1 MRFIGDG
8 LEEASGQSGNRGQR
22 YAKAGQGAWPFAA
35 ELLPF
40 EGREPA
46 GTAGIVHEKPPAM
59 RTLRA
64 ETKWG
69 LLLPLIA
76 FVLFILY
83 MVLGLQSRENWATGQ
98 WVDFGVGLVLLIAV
112 YVLTI
117 REVREKDFG
126 GSLSWRQGFWAGAT
140 LTLIMIPVS
149 SFLLWIFTEFINPE
163 YLQIWGEKMVEG
175 GYAGTPGWG
184 TYLQVHVVS
193 SAVIGLLLSLIVP
206 LFLKRK
212 PEN

>member
-1 MRFIGDG
+1 
-8 LEEASGQSGNRGQR
+8 
-22 YAKAGQGAWPFAA
+22 
-35 ELLPF
+35 
-40 EGREPA
+40 
-46 GTAGIVHEKPPAM
+46 M

>member
-1 MRFIGDG
+1 
-8 LEEASGQSGNRGQR
+8 
-22 YAKAGQGAWPFAA
+22 
-35 ELLPF
+35 
-40 EGREPA
+40 
-46 GTAGIVHEKPPAM
+46 M

-83 MVLGLQSRENWATGQ
+83 MVLGLQSRENWTTGQ
-98 WVDFGVGLVLLIAV
+98 WVDFGVGLLLLIVV

-126 GSLSWRQGFWAGAT
+126 GRLSWRQGFWAGAT

-163 YLQIWGEKMVEG
+163 YLQVWGEKMVEG
-175 GYAGTPGWG
+175 GYEGTPGWG

-206 LFLKRK
+206 LFLKRN